1 MWAPAAPVRQALSAV
16 AIGTASG
23 LVGALGATRFLR
35 ALLYEVE
42 PTSVAE
48 FAIATALLVLVTLC
62 ATLLPARR
70 AARTHPAVVLRGE

>member
-1 MWAPAAPVRQALSAV
+1 AGIVAALS
-16 AIGTASG
+16 T
-23 LVGALGATRFLR
+23 TRFLR
-35 ALLYEVE
+35 ALLYEVT

-48 FAIATALLVLVTLC
+48 FGIATVLLVVVTLC